1 LQSIDRVGC
10 IRPFFLPIGRD
21 QRFCLLHS
29 PSGESVRNGSI
40 LYVHPF
46 AEEVNKSRRMAAVQA
61 RAFAKTGWTVLQ
73 MDLLGCGDSSGD
85 FGDARWQ
92 RWVDDVLEAAAWLRR
107 ETGHQPVL
115 WGLRT
120 GCLLAVHAMRRLEA
134 AHGLILWQ
142 PVLSGKQFLQQFLRL
157 KVANQMLGSTEGD
170 RIGTQQLRKQL
181 ADGDPVEVAGYTLSS
196 ELALGMETAELDL
209 PDQRRRVAWLE
220 IGASSGD
227 ELSPASRIR
236 VQAWRDAG
244 HHIEA
249 HRVEGPAFWQTQ
261 EISECPAL
269 IEATLSIVTGWRE

>member
-10 IRPFFLPIGRD
+10 IHAFFLPIGLD

-29 PSGESVRNGSI
+29 PPGESVRKGSI

-46 AEEVNKSRRMAAVQA
+46 AEEMNKSRRVAALQA
-61 RAFAKTGWTVLQ
+61 RAFAEMGWTVLQ

-85 FGDARWQ
+85 FGDAHWQ
-92 RWVDDVLEAAAWLRR
+92 RWVDDVLVAAAWLRG
-107 ETGHQPVL
+107 ETGYEPVL

-120 GCLLAVHAMRRLEA
+120 GCLLVLQATRRLEA
-134 AHGLILWQ
+134 EPGLVLWQ

-170 RIGTQQLRKQL
+170 RIGTQQFREQL
-181 ADGDPVEVAGYTLSS
+181 ADGDPVDVAGYTLSS

-209 PDQRRRVAWLE
+209 PERCTRVAWLE
-220 IGASSGD
+220 IGGSSGG

-236 VQAWRDAG
+236 IRAWRDAS

-249 HRVEGPAFWQTQ
+249 RRVEGPAFWQTQ